1 MSYNLIKLARVTV
14 ATSYS
19 ALQYP
24 NSSFFLKTNITCR
37 NLNMEMSLINTINIK
52 AYKYK
57 SKNLLAT
64 NLNNLLFNSR
74 EENINVTTLLMFWDN
89 NLSS

>member
-52 AYKYK
+52 VKI
-57 SKNLLAT
+57 S
-64 NLNNLLFNSR
+64 
-74 EENINVTTLLMFWDN
+74 
-89 NLSS
+89 